1 MLLKYV
7 EPNGNTSDPIPYSV
21 RQQLLYQNYGFGDA
35 NDQEAIVLSRSSAVL
50 KRRIT
55 EEFLDRGG
63 SVRHWSNVPLLA
75 VSTLSCHWAA
85 YCKFLDEAIWR
96 IVR

>member
-7 EPNGNTSDPIPYSV
+7 EPNGNTSDPIPYSM
-21 RQQLLYQNYGFGDA
+21 RQQLLYQNYGFGSA
-35 NDQEAIVLSRSSAVL
+35 SDQESMVLSRSSAVL

-63 SVRHWSNVPLLA
+63 LVRHWSNVPLLA
-75 VSTLSCHWAA
+75 VSTLVCHWAE
-85 YCKFLDEAIWR
+85 YCKFLDEAVWN